1 MIAAGISLTLLLTIL
16 RCTAAPA
23 VIVKDGVRFIVWKAD
38 ADDVRIVW
46 KDGAGEQIRDFPAA
60 KDYLEA
66 KGESPVMLMNGGIF
80 EQGGVPSGVMAQE
93 GKELLPVN
101 LKDGKGNFF
110 LKPNGIFLIS
120 DNGARV
126 VEASKY
132 PPEGERIL
140 YAVQSGPLLLEGGK
154 IHPAFNEGS
163 ASRLLRNGVGV
174 AGDGT
179 VVFAISDSGGERWPN
194 LFGFAELFRSL
205 GCADA
210 LFLDGDISQMRFG
223 AEMGKESNRFASV
236 IAVVEEVKSAE

>member
-1 MIAAGISLTLLLTIL
+1 MRMMCASSGKTVQESRSVISL
-16 RCTAAPA
+16 RP
-23 VIVKDGVRFIVWKAD
+23 
-38 ADDVRIVW
+38 
-46 KDGAGEQIRDFPAA
+46 E
-60 KDYLEA
+60 DYLEA

-80 EQGGVPSGVMAQE
+80 EPGGVPSGVMAQE

-140 YAVQSGPLLLEGGK
+140 SRRAVPLPLLLEGGK

-179 VVFAISDSGGERWPN
+179 VVFAISDSGGSGGRI
-194 LFGFAELFRSL
+194 FSASL
-205 GCADA
+205 SFPQPG
-210 LFLDGDISQMRFG
+210 MR
-223 AEMGKESNRFASV
+223 
-236 IAVVEEVKSAE
+236 